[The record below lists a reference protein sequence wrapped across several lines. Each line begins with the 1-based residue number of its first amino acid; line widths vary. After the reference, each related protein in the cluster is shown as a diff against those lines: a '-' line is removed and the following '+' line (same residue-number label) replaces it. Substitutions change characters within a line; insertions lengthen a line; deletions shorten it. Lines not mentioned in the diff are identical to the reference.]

1 MGLLFAAFL
10 VLVEIWGGELNYVV
24 KSGDSLPSIGAR
36 LGVDAKVL
44 AETNNLKTSER
55 LSAGSILRI
64 DNGHIVPVVAD
75 VDIVVNV
82 PQRML
87 FLFEQG
93 RVTKAFPVAAGGGN
107 WRTPL
112 GGFSIDSLE
121 VNPTWDVPVSI
132 QEEMR
137 RQGKPLRLHVPPSPS
152 NPLGK
157 YWIGLSLSGV
167 GIHGTNAPG
176 SIYRLSTHG
185 CIRLHPD
192 DIKELF
198 GQVDAEMGGLVVYEP
213 VLVAARGGSVFME
226 VHPDVYKRI
235 PDMLRRTEEIARAQG
250 VFDIVDWS
258 LAREVIRKREGI
270 GHDVTRR

>member
-1 MGLLFAAFL
+1 MGSLFAAFL
-10 VLVEIWGGELNYVV
+10 VLAEIWGGELNYVV

-44 AETNNLKTSER
+44 AETNNLRTSER

-137 RQGKPLRLHVPPSPS
+137 RQGKPVRLHVSSLALESVGQILDRSEPVRCG
-152 NPLGK
+152 NPRHERARKHLQ
-157 YWIGLSLSGV
+157 V
-167 GIHGTNAPG
+167 VDP
-176 SIYRLSTHG
+176 
-185 CIRLHPD
+185 RLHP
-192 DIKELF
+192 
-198 GQVDAEMGGLVVYEP
+198 
-213 VLVAARGGSVFME
+213 
-226 VHPDVYKRI
+226 
-235 PDMLRRTEEIARAQG
+235 IASR
-250 VFDIVDWS
+250 
-258 LAREVIRKREGI
+258 
-270 GHDVTRR
+270 